1 MSCFDGIQSN
11 IRRIHV
17 LGILCAVALVA
28 TTGLGAGRA
37 LGADGIDPDAEQI
50 LRAMSKYLGG
60 LPAYSAKAKIDVEVI
75 DLAGQKLQFGSSGRF
90 LLSRPGGFYSHRHT
104 ANGAFES
111 FFDGKTVTLY
121 AKDRG
126 IYYQLAAAGRFD
138 NAIDTLRAET
148 GFEISGADLLY
159 ADPYP
164 GLLTDVTSGTYV
176 GTTYVNDVECHQLA
190 FRAEKVDWQIWV
202 QTGDK
207 PLPMKYI
214 ITTKWMTGAPQ
225 FSVRLRDWDTQPKI
239 PAGQF
244 AFTPPAG
251 TRRLESI
258 RVNEL
263 GEVELDGARQ

>member
-1 MSCFDGIQSN
+1 L
-11 IRRIHV
+11 R
-17 LGILCAVALVA
+17 GILCGVAL
-28 TTGLGAGRA
+28 GAVMGIGAAPA
-37 LGADGIDPDAEQI
+37 LGADGIDPDAEQV

-60 LPAYSAKAKIDVEVI
+60 LPAYSAKAEIDTEVI
-75 DLAGQKLQFGSSGRF
+75 DLAGQKLQFSSSGSF
-90 LLSRPGGFYSHRHT
+90 IVSRPGSFYSHRRT
-104 ANGAFES
+104 ANGAFE
-111 FFDGKTVTLY
+111 FLIDGKTVTLY
-121 AKDRG
+121 ARDRS
-126 IYYQLAAAGRFD
+126 IYYQVAAPGSLD
-138 NAIDTLRAET
+138 QAIETFRTET
-148 GFEISGADLLY
+148 GFEIPGADLLL

-164 GLLTDVTSGTYV
+164 GLMTDVTSGTHV
-176 GTTYVNDVECHQLA
+176 GTTYVNGVECHQLA
-190 FRAEKVDWQIWV
+190 FRAPKVDWQIWV

-225 FSVRLRDWDTQPKI
+225 FSVRLQDWDTQPKI

-263 GEVELDGARQ
+263 GEVELDGAKQ